1 MAFELV
7 PHPGDR
13 GEPDVKLGRVGGSAV
28 GEGRRLVADGVQ
40 VLAWGSLACPAC
52 ELPISPAPRVRPR
65 AELQCAFCDHAAPAI
80 EFLREEIVDTPAND
94 AKLVARIS

>member
-13 GEPDVKLGRVGGSAV
+13 GEPDVKQGRVGGSAV
-28 GEGRRLVADGVQ
+28 SEERRLMQDGVQ

-52 ELPISPAPRVRPR
+52 SLPLSPAPRVPPR
-65 AELQCAFCDHAAPAI
+65 ARLECGFCNHAAPAI
-80 EFLREEIVDTPAND
+80 EFLREEIVDTPGND
-94 AKLVARIS
+94 AKLVARIV